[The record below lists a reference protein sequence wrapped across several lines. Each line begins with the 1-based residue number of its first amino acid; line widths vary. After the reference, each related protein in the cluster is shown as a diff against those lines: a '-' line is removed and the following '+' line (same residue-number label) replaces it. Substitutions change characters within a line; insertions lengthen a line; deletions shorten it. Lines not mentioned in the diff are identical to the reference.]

1 MCSVCKNLTSK
12 VRIWIVKFEYISLDG
27 ELVLLKKL
35 ALIQFIF
42 TAELCQSKESQ
53 ALYSF
58 SESYITTTTV

>member
-1 MCSVCKNLTSK
+1 MLE
-12 VRIWIVKFEYISLDG
+12 FEYISLDG
-27 ELVLLKKL
+27 ELVLLNKL

-58 SESYITTTTV
+58 SESYITTTTA